1 MIDLATRLCI
11 VAAVAFG
18 IIAGIG
24 LGKRQ
29 TAPFDTTIPW
39 SAAR

>member
-1 MIDLATRLCI
+1 MSAAARLCI
-11 VAAVAFG
+11 VAAVAFS

-29 TAPFDTTIPW
+29 TAPFETTIPW